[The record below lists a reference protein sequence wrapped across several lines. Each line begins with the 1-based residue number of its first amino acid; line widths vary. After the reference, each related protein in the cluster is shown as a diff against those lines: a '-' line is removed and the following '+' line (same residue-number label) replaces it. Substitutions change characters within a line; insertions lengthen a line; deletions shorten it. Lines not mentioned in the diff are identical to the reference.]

1 MGMNKTVR
9 RLIEHYPFLKPLGG
23 RFHSL
28 PKTSLPALSSPDAKN
43 SIFLEA
49 ISTLLPDLLTEPL
62 QHIETVI
69 LISSST
75 AFAAP
80 PSLVLLET

>member
-1 MGMNKTVR
+1 MFLSAFAMQLFFYTLFTVICREHRFMGMNKTVR

-28 PKTSLPALSSPDAKN
+28 PKTSLPALSSPDAKK

-49 ISTLLPDLLTEPL
+49 ISTLLPDLLTE
-62 QHIETVI
+62 
-69 LISSST
+69 
-75 AFAAP
+75 
-80 PSLVLLET
+80 